1 MINIGGLAI
10 SGVKSP
16 FARLRAFSFTASRP
30 KIPFMSSDKITR
42 WVLLF
47 FALVILIIAA
57 GMIFSLV
64 KGALPVFEHFGL
76 QFIWSTEW
84 NPSAGKENYGA
95 LPFISGTLLTSV
107 VALLISLPLSF
118 SASLFLGEYYRG
130 TRLAKV
136 LGTMVDLL
144 AGIPSIVY
152 GLWGFYV
159 LRPVL
164 IACGL
169 PNQGF
174 GIFTASLIL
183 AIMIIPYATSLSNEI
198 IGMVP
203 NELKEAAY
211 SLGATRSEVI
221 FSVIVPSA
229 RSGIMAGYILSFG
242 RALGET
248 MAVTMLIGNANVIPD
263 SLWDTGNTMASVIAN
278 QFGEADGLKL
288 SALIAIGLLLFIMT
302 GLINTFGKMIIK
314 KMA

>member
-1 MINIGGLAI
+1 MN
-10 SGVKSP
+10 
-16 FARLRAFSFTASRP
+16 
-30 KIPFMSSDKITR
+30 SDKITK
-42 WVLLF
+42 WVLLLSSF
-47 FALVILIIAA
+47 IILFVA
-57 GMIFSLV
+57 GGMVYSLV
-64 KGALPVFEHFGL
+64 KGSIPAFKTFGL
-76 QFIWSTEW
+76 GFIFSNNW
-84 NPSAGKENYGA
+84 NPTDGKENYGA
-95 LPFISGTLLTSV
+95 LPFIAGTLITSFT
-107 VALLISLPLSF
+107 ALIISLPLSF

-130 TRLAKV
+130 TKIAKV

-159 LRPVL
+159 LRPFL
-164 IACGL
+164 IDLGL

-198 IGMVP
+198 IMMVP

-211 SLGATRSEVI
+211 SLGATKSEVI
-221 FSVIVPSA
+221 FNVIVPSA
-229 RSGIMAGYILSFG
+229 RSGIIAGYILSFG

-263 SLWDTGNTMASVIAN
+263 SLFGTGNTMASVIAN

-288 SALIAIGLLLFIMT
+288 SSLIAIGLLLFLIT
-302 GLINTFGKMIIK
+302 GIINAIGKLIIK

>member
-1 MINIGGLAI
+1 MN
-10 SGVKSP
+10 
-16 FARLRAFSFTASRP
+16 
-30 KIPFMSSDKITR
+30 SDKITKA
-42 WVLLF
+42 VLL
-47 FALVILIIAA
+47 LSSSIILFVAG
-57 GMIFSLV
+57 GMIYSLV
-64 KGALPVFEHFGL
+64 EGAIPAFKEFGL
-76 QFIWSTEW
+76 KFIFSNNW
-84 NPSAGKENYGA
+84 NPTDGKENYGA
-95 LPFISGTLLTSV
+95 LPFIAGTMITAV
-107 VALLISLPLSF
+107 AALLISLPLSF
-118 SASLFLGEYYRG
+118 SASLFIGEYYRG
-130 TRLAKV
+130 TKLAKV

-159 LRPVL
+159 LRPIL
-164 IACGL
+164 IDMGL

-174 GIFTASLIL
+174 GIFTASIIL

-211 SLGATRSEVI
+211 SLGATKSEVI
-221 FSVIVPSA
+221 FNVIVPSA
-229 RSGIMAGYILSFG
+229 RSGIVAGYILSFG

-263 SLWDTGNTMASVIAN
+263 GFFSTGNTMASVIAN

-288 SALIAIGLLLFIMT
+288 SALIAIGLLLFLMT
-302 GLINTFGKMIIK
+302 GIINAIGKFIIK